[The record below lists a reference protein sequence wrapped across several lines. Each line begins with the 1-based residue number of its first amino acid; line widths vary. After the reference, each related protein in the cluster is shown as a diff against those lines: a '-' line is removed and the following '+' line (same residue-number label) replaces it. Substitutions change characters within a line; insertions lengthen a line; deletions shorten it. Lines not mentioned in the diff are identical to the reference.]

1 MRCAR
6 ATRRPRTARRR
17 RERHE
22 AAFSLADVEI
32 TEFTEAG
39 DVTPEGAASRG
50 VMFTCK
56 TPGCV
61 SAAWGGKPS
70 KADKTDISL
79 QEDATRAKILA
90 AFRQLKSGAG
100 K

>member
-1 MRCAR
+1 MRESY
-6 ATRRPRTARRR
+6 TQTKDGKTTPGT
-17 RERHE
+17 HE

-39 DVTPEGAASRG
+39 DVTPEGAPSRG

-61 SAAWGGKPS
+61 SAKWGGQAS
-70 KADKTDISL
+70 KADKT
-79 QEDATRAKILA
+79 EFPCRTTR
-90 AFRQLKSGAG
+90 RGRRSWRRSAG
-100 K
+100 